1 MAWSIFEF
9 QTEPPKSRTYRRVQG
24 KSVVLRADEE
34 VLSALDATIR
44 ATSNEVGGLLIG
56 ELEEEVQID
65 DARTLPIE
73 HSEAWFELSWKDI
86 QQFRREISGKH
97 RSLVGHFRCP
107 RKEVAEPK
115 AEDHIVADMLGVGAP
130 VLLLIPGSGE
140 DALLYRRVR
149 RTWVEELRFPLVRQP
164 DVAPAPVEAPLHAE
178 NPVLQPLPA
187 ASSAE
192 TEFNW
197 RPWLSI
203 ALIALLAA
211 AAVPGF
217 LAFRRQSARQVA
229 STIPPL
235 GLAVE
240 LRDPGLLVKWN
251 PGNPDVLKGTSG
263 MLSIQAGAQR
273 LQIPLDRQ
281 ALREGNVFYV
291 PVSPRA
297 EFRLEIYRDPT
308 HYIGETISAA
318 TGLRGSVPVA
328 SPARQPVPVPPPAA
342 QRVSIESPRRSPSN
356 ARPTT
361 SRRRVVRSFEPPR
374 SITAP
379 PQQARTAA
387 DPALPAPPQIAA
399 STQARLPDLP
409 ALHPEYSAKPSV
421 PSSSYVAAVPVRQ
434 VNPNI
439 PPGLHLMTT
448 EGFSITVRVEI
459 DSGGR
464 VVSADPVDVKTPAQR
479 LVAPE
484 AAQAARSW
492 RFEPARRNEQPVPSE
507 ALLKF
512 DIERPH

>member
-9 QTEPPKSRTYRRVQG
+9 QTAPPKSRTYRRVQG
-24 KSVVLRADEE
+24 KNVLLRADEE

-44 ATSNEVGGLLIG
+44 ATGNEVGGLLIG
-56 ELEEEVQID
+56 ELEEGVQID

-140 DALLYRRVR
+140 DARLYRRVR

-164 DVAPAPVEAPLHAE
+164 NVAPAPVEAPLHAE

-187 ASSAE
+187 ASSVEAQ
-192 TEFNW
+192 FNW
-197 RPWLSI
+197 RPWLPL

-211 AAVPGF
+211 AAVTGF
-217 LAFRRQSARQVA
+217 LAFRRHSAHQVA

-240 LRDPGLLVKWN
+240 LREPGLLVKWN
-251 PGNPDVLKGTSG
+251 PANPDVLHGTSG

-291 PVSPRA
+291 PVSPQA
-297 EFRLEIYRDPT
+297 EFRLEIYHDAT
-308 HYIGETISAA
+308 HYTGETISAT
-318 TGLRGSVPVA
+318 TGLHASVPVA
-328 SPARQPVPVPPPAA
+328 PPSRQPTPVPLPAA
-342 QRVSIESPRRSPSN
+342 QKVSIERPRYTPAN
-356 ARPTT
+356 ARPPT

-374 SITAP
+374 TITAP
-379 PQQARTAA
+379 SQEPRTAA
-387 DPALPAPPQIAA
+387 EPALPAPPQIAA
-399 STQARLPDLP
+399 STQVRLPDLP
-409 ALHPEYSAKPSV
+409 ALHPEYSARPSV
-421 PSSSYVAAVPVRQ
+421 PASYVAAVPVRQ
-434 VNPNI
+434 VNPTI

-448 EGFSITVRVEI
+448 EQFSITVRVEI

-484 AAQAARSW
+484 AAQAARLW